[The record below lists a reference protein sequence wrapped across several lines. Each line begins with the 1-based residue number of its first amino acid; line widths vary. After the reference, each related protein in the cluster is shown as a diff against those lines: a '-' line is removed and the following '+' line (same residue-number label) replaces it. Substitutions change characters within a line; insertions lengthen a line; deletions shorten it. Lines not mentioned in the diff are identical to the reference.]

1 MQVYRRLRPIG
12 YRVDDT
18 GHFQINEER
27 AEVVRW
33 IFSGKIP
40 RLRQLIELYV
50 ERVEILPDSV
60 SVTLKIRKNF
70 RIF

>member
-1 MQVYRRLRPIG
+1 MG

-27 AEVVRW
+27 AEVVHR

-60 SVTLKIRKNF
+60 SVMLKIRKNF

>member
-27 AEVVRW
+27 ADVVRW

-50 ERVEILPDSV
+50 ERVEILPDLS
-60 SVTLKIRKNF
+60 LIH
-70 RIF
+70 I

>member
-1 MQVYRRLRPIG
+1 MRR
-12 YRVDDT
+12 
-18 GHFQINEER
+18 
-27 AEVVRW
+27 

-50 ERVEILPDSV
+50 ERVEILTDSV
-60 SVTLKIRKNF
+60 SVTLKILKIF

>member
-1 MQVYRRLRPIG
+1 MG

-18 GHFQINEER
+18 GHFQINEEK

-33 IFSGKIP
+33 IFSRKIP

>member
-1 MQVYRRLRPIG
+1 MHR
-12 YRVDDT
+12 
-18 GHFQINEER
+18 
-27 AEVVRW
+27 

-50 ERVEILPDSV
+50 ERVEILTDSV

>member
-1 MQVYRRLRPIG
+1 MRRIL
-12 YRVDDT
+12 
-18 GHFQINEER
+18 
-27 AEVVRW
+27 
-33 IFSGKIP
+33 SGKIP

-60 SVTLKIRKNF
+60 SVMLKIRKNF

>member
-1 MQVYRRLRPIG
+1 MRR
-12 YRVDDT
+12 
-18 GHFQINEER
+18 
-27 AEVVRW
+27 

-40 RLRQLIELYV
+40 RLRQLSELYV

-60 SVTLKIRKNF
+60 SVMLKIRKNF

>member
-1 MQVYRRLRPIG
+1 MG

-18 GHFQINEER
+18 GHFQVNEER
-27 AEVVRW
+27 AEVVCW